1 MKVIVISGK
10 AGHGKD
16 TAAGFL
22 KDELEK
28 YGGHVMVTHFAD
40 LLKYICKSYCG
51 WNGEKDDAGRWLLQ
65 YIGTDVIRKQDPN
78 FWVDFIASISKF
90 FNKFWDYMI
99 IPDCRFP
106 NEVDRLKE
114 CGLDVQHIRVVRD
127 GYEGVLTSRQK
138 EHPSETA
145 LDDVAPDYIL
155 KNDGSLDNL
164 QEQIHKYLDDMI
176 TPYLQ
181 ITMDDILN

>member
-22 KDELEK
+22 KEELEK
-28 YGGHVMVTHFAD
+28 YGGHVMVTHFSD

-51 WNGEKDDAGRWLLQ
+51 WNGEKDDAGRRLLQ

-78 FWVDFIASISKF
+78 FWADFIASISRF

-127 GYEGVLTSRQK
+127 GYEGVLTSLQK

-145 LDDVAPDYIL
+145 LDDVTPDYIL

-176 TPYLQ
+176 TPYFQ